1 MRQVSTDAD
10 PRADAAQPPWRTR
23 SGALVAVL
31 LVCAATF
38 LPSCTLWKLSRQYE
52 KAERWCE
59 MGGTVATEEPRSS
72 NPLVVVLVRV
82 DGERLEEENWSIVD
96 HYVLERAG
104 RWRLTMTAGRY
115 ALAAFEDLNADL
127 RYQPGEPVLTA
138 RGSPIYELNP
148 GDSRLDFELRI
159 PSRGGPVGE
168 MTIDIA
174 EFQARSFRDQ
184 RRATLGQVSAEGEVV
199 QLSDARFDPE
209 NGKKGLWAPVDFGFD
224 VGPGIY
230 FLEQYDPERIPVL
243 FVHGIAGSPREFES
257 LSRGLDREHFQ
268 AWFAYYP
275 SGFNLEPVGAY
286 LAQLVIKLRLRH
298 GFTRIAVVAHSMGG
312 LVSRSFIQQ
321 HHAASDRDTVELF
334 VSIATPWGGFD
345 SARKG
350 VERSPVVVRSW
361 RDVEPD
367 SEFLNG
373 LFFEDPD
380 TRRVRL
386 LLPKHVAYHLMSA
399 YKRDSLLPGPSD
411 DRVVPLSS
419 ALRFEAWE
427 EAKRLWPFDEDHTG
441 ILSSP
446 EVASR
451 LSTVLETELGE
462 R

>member
-1 MRQVSTDAD
+1 MSTDAD
-10 PRADAAQPPWRTR
+10 RRADAAKPPWRMR

-31 LVCAATF
+31 LVCTATF

-52 KAERWCE
+52 RFEGVCQI
-59 MGGTVATEEPRSS
+59 GGTVVTEEPSA

-82 DGERLEEENWSIVD
+82 EDEPLEEENDGSIVD
-96 HYVLERAG
+96 HFVLEKAN
-104 RWRLTMTAGRY
+104 RWRFYVKPGRY
-115 ALAAFEDLNADL
+115 ALAAFEDVNADL
-127 RYQPGEPVLTA
+127 RYQPGEPVLAA
-138 RGSPIYELNP
+138 RGSRVYELNWGDRVP
-148 GDSRLDFELRI
+148 GIELRI
-159 PSRGGPVGE
+159 PSGGFPAGAR
-168 MTIDIA
+168 TIDIA
-174 EFQARSFRDQ
+174 ALQARSFRDQ
-184 RRATLGQVSAEGEVV
+184 LRATLGQVSAEGEVV
-199 QLSDARFDPE
+199 ELSDARFNPE
-209 NGKKGLWAPVDFGFD
+209 NGKKGLWAPFDFGFD

-230 FLEQYDPERIPVL
+230 FLEGYDPERIPVL

-268 AWFAYYP
+268 PWFVYYP
-275 SGFNLEPVGAY
+275 SGYNLEPVAAY
-286 LAQLVIKLRLRH
+286 LAQLVSKLGVRH
-298 GFTRIAVVAHSMGG
+298 RFTRMAVVAHSMGG

-321 HHAASDRDTVELF
+321 HHETSGRDTVKLF

-361 RDVEPD
+361 VDVAPG

-386 LLPKHVAYHLMSA
+386 LLPEHVAYHLMFA
-399 YKRDSLLPGPSD
+399 YKRDLLLPGPSD

-419 ALRFEAWE
+419 ALRPEAWE
-427 EAKRLWPFDEDHTG
+427 EAKRHWPFDDDHTG
-441 ILSSP
+441 ILSNP
-446 EVASR
+446 VAASLLSR
-451 LSTVLETELGE
+451 VLETEFGV